1 MKIDLLNAIVTIRLN
16 NGKLIQV
23 NESKSSVTISTSG
36 ALLIEFPNGNRSIYA
51 PNSWEKI
58 TTTNREMDGSVSNL
72 FRSEKTKRKKS
83 TRDSVTS
90 GC

>member
-36 ALLIEFPNGNRSIYA
+36 ALLIEFPNGKSSIYA

-58 TTTNREMDGSVSNL
+58 STTKREMDGSVTNL
-72 FRSEKTKRKKS
+72 FRGEKTK
-83 TRDSVTS
+83 
-90 GC
+90 

>member
-36 ALLIEFPNGNRSIYA
+36 ALLIEFPNGNSSIYA

-58 TTTNREMDGSVSNL
+58 STTKLEMDGSVTNL
-72 FRSEKTKRKKS
+72 FRNEKTK
-83 TRDSVTS
+83 
-90 GC
+90 

>member
-1 MKIDLLNAIVTIRLN
+1 VKIDLLNAIVTIRLN